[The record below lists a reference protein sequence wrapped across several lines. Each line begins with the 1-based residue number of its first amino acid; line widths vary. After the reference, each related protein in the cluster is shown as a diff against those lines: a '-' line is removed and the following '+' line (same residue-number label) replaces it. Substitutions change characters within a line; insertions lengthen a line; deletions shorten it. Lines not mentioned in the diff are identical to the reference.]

1 MDPIHRLK
9 IAVLIKRFL
18 RTGGA
23 EKYAMEVVRRLA
35 MSHEVHVFAHEWAF
49 DGPEPITFHKIPRVC
64 RKPVWVNQLFFSYF
78 CRKAVSRGFDV
89 VHSFEKV
96 STFDVMT
103 VQSPCFKSS
112 GIAAEAPWKCLL
124 SWLRLA
130 VSPRKLAWMWLERK
144 QFADAPARV
153 VIAVS
158 EQVMR
163 NVQAQYSLPDERFR
177 LAYTGVEVSPATV
190 VVSRLDRD
198 ELRARWDIGVND
210 LVVLFVGTEFKR
222 KGLDALLQGFAKVPR
237 ARFKLLI
244 AGGGGKRIEYYKKL
258 VEKLQLGSE
267 VRFLGLVDDI
277 DRIYPIADMYVLPT
291 LADPCPLAP
300 LEAMAAGVATVMSS
314 SAYNGSAELIRQEEA
329 VILSNPHDPE
339 EIASALLKLMNS
351 HVRQQ
356 VAEKGQQLVRQLT
369 WDKTAAVTEA
379 AYRDVIR
386 SKALSGFV
394 AGEARGVCGRSAMT
408 R

>member
-1 MDPIHRLK
+1 
-9 IAVLIKRFL
+9 
-18 RTGGA
+18 
-23 EKYAMEVVRRLA
+23 MEVVRRLA

-49 DGPEPITFHKIPRVC
+49 DGSEPITFHKIPRVC
-64 RKPVWVNQLFFSYF
+64 RKPAWLNQLFFSYV
-78 CRKAVSRGFDV
+78 CRRAVGHGFDV

-112 GIAAEAPWKCLL
+112 GIAAEKPWKRMLGRM
-124 SWLRLA
+124 RLA
-130 VSPRKLAWMWLERK
+130 CSPRKLAWMWLERE
-144 QFADAPARV
+144 QFSDNPARV

-158 EQVMR
+158 EHVKR
-163 NVQAQYSLPDERFR
+163 NVQAQYPLPDDRFR
-177 LAYTGVEVSPATV
+177 LAYTGVEVSQAAVTA
-190 VVSRLDRD
+190 SNHERD
-198 ELRARWDIGVND
+198 ELRARWDIGIND

-244 AGGGGKRIEYYKKL
+244 AGGGGERIESYKKL
-258 VEKLQLGSE
+258 VDRLQLGSE
-267 VRFLGLVDDI
+267 VRFLGLVDGI
-277 DRIYPIADMYVLPT
+277 DRIYPIADIYVLPT

-314 SAYNGSAELIRQEEA
+314 STYNGTAELIRQGEA

-339 EIASALLKLMNS
+339 EIAAVLLKLMNP

-369 WDKTAAVTEA
+369 WDNTAAVTAA
-379 AYRDVIR
+379 AYQDVIQ
-386 SKALSGFV
+386 SKTLDRQV
-394 AGEARGVCGRSAMT
+394 AGAA
-408 R
+408 

>member
-1 MDPIHRLK
+1 MVTLRPRLK

-35 MSHEVHVFAHEWAF
+35 SDHEMHVFAQEWSFA
-49 DGPEPITFHKIPRVC
+49 GPEPITFHKIPRVS
-64 RKPVWVNQLFFSYF
+64 RKPAWLNQLLFSF
-78 CRKAVSRGFDV
+78 CCRRAVVQGFDV

-112 GIAAEAPWKCLL
+112 GIAAERPWKRMLG
-124 SWLRLA
+124 WMRMA
-130 VSPRKLAWMWLERK
+130 VSPRKLAWLWLERK
-144 QFADAPARV
+144 QFADDPARV

-158 EQVMR
+158 DQVKR
-163 NVQAQYSLPDERFR
+163 NVQSQYSLSDERFR

-190 VVSRLDRD
+190 DISKHDRD
-198 ELRARWDIGVND
+198 ELRARWDIGIHD

-237 ARFKLLI
+237 AQFKLLI
-244 AGGGGKRIEYYKKL
+244 AGGGGERIESYKKL
-258 VEKLQLGSE
+258 VDSLHLGSE
-267 VRFLGLVDDI
+267 VRFLGLVDSI
-277 DRIYPIADMYVLPT
+277 DRIYSIADMYVLPT

-314 SAYNGSAELIRQEEA
+314 STYNGTAELIRQGEA
-329 VILSNPHDPE
+329 VILSNPQDPE
-339 EIASALLKLMNS
+339 EIAAALLKLMDP

-369 WDKTAAVTEA
+369 WNKTAAVTAA
-379 AYRDVIR
+379 AYQDIMQSR
-386 SKALSGFV
+386 SL
-394 AGEARGVCGRSAMT
+394 ARQIVQGA
-408 R
+408 

>member
-1 MDPIHRLK
+1 MLMVEPLPRLK

-35 MSHEVHVFAHEWAF
+35 MSHEAHVFAHEWAF

-64 RKPVWVNQLFFSYF
+64 RKPAWLNQLFFSYF

-103 VQSPCFKSS
+103 VQSPCFKST
-112 GIAAEAPWKCLL
+112 GIAAEKSWKCLL
-124 SWLRLA
+124 DWMRLA
-130 VSPRKLAWMWLERK
+130 VSPRKLAWMWLERE
-144 QFADAPARV
+144 QFYDDPTRI

-158 EQVMR
+158 EYAKR
-163 NVQAQYSLPDERFR
+163 NVQAQYPLPDERFR
-177 LAYTGVEVSPATV
+177 LAYTGVEVLSETV
-190 VVSRLDRD
+190 AVPKHDQA
-198 ELRARWDIGVND
+198 ELRAQWDIGIHD

-237 ARFKLLI
+237 GRFSLLI
-244 AGGGGKRIEYYKKL
+244 AGGGGERIEYYKKL
-258 VEKLQLGSE
+258 VDWLQLGSE
-267 VRFLGLVDDI
+267 VRFLGLIDGI

-314 SAYNGSAELIRQEEA
+314 STYNGTAELIRQGEA
-329 VILSNPHDPE
+329 VILSNPQDPE
-339 EIASALLKLMNS
+339 EIASALLKLMNT
-351 HVRQQ
+351 HDRQQ
-356 VAEKGQQLVRQLT
+356 VAMKGQQLVRQLT
-369 WDKTAAVTEA
+369 WDKTAAVTAA
-379 AYRDVIR
+379 AYQDVIQ
-386 SKALSGFV
+386 SKTLGGFV
-394 AGEARGVCGRSAMT
+394 AGEAQGACGRSQ
-408 R
+408 

>member
-1 MDPIHRLK
+1 
-9 IAVLIKRFL
+9 
-18 RTGGA
+18 
-23 EKYAMEVVRRLA
+23 MEVVRRLA

-64 RKPVWVNQLFFSYF
+64 RKPAWLNQLFFSYF
-78 CRKAVSRGFDV
+78 CRRAVSHGFDV

-112 GIAAEAPWKCLL
+112 GIAAEKPWKRMLG
-124 SWLRLA
+124 WMRLA
-130 VSPRKLAWMWLERK
+130 CSPRKLAWMWLERE
-144 QFADAPARV
+144 QFSDNPARV
-153 VIAVS
+153 VLAVS
-158 EQVMR
+158 EHVKR
-163 NVQAQYSLPDERFR
+163 NVQAQYPLPDDRFR
-177 LAYTGVEVSPATV
+177 LAYTGVEVSQAAVTA
-190 VVSRLDRD
+190 SNHERD
-198 ELRARWDIGVND
+198 ELRARWDIGIND

-244 AGGGGKRIEYYKKL
+244 AGGGGERIESYKKL
-258 VEKLQLGSE
+258 VDRLQLGSE
-267 VRFLGLVDDI
+267 VRFLGLVDGI

-314 SAYNGSAELIRQEEA
+314 STYNGTAELIRPGEA

-369 WDKTAAVTEA
+369 WDKTAAVTAA
-379 AYRDVIR
+379 AYQDVIQ
-386 SKALSGFV
+386 SKTLDRQV
-394 AGEARGVCGRSAMT
+394 AGVA
-408 R
+408 